1 MMDIEE
7 KRSGMDRRSNWRDA
21 IETLNRN
28 RSLLDVLLSEIQGA
42 LLYDQFP
49 SIEQI
54 RSWKLRLNKIIQ
66 ISRM

>member
-1 MMDIEE
+1 MDIEE

-21 IETLNRN
+21 VETLNRN

-49 SIEQI
+49 PIEKV
-54 RSWKLRLNKIIQ
+54 RNWKLRLNQIIQ

>member
-1 MMDIEE
+1 MDIEE

-21 IETLNRN
+21 VETLNRN

-49 SIEQI
+49 AIEQI
-54 RSWKLRLNKIIQ
+54 RGWKLRLNQIIQ